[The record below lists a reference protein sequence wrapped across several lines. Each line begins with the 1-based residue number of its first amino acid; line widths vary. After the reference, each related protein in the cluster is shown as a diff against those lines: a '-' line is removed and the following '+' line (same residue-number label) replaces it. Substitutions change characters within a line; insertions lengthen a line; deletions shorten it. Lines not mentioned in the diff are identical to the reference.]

1 MNALVLTLFVGAC
14 LMAYGLVQFV
24 GAWQRRE
31 HEQSD
36 RLSLLPLADDE
47 ASALPSLVPALAGA
61 SSPSPIDA
69 ASPGEQP

>member
-1 MNALVLTLFVGAC
+1 MNALALTLFVGAC

-47 ASALPSLVPALAGA
+47 ASPLVPALAGA
-61 SSPSPIDA
+61 SSSPTEA
-69 ASPGEQP
+69 VSFGEQP

>member
-1 MNALVLTLFVGAC
+1 MNALALTLFVGAC

-47 ASALPSLVPALAGA
+47 ASPLASPLVPALAGA
-61 SSPSPIDA
+61 SSPIDA
-69 ASPGEQP
+69 VSPGEQP